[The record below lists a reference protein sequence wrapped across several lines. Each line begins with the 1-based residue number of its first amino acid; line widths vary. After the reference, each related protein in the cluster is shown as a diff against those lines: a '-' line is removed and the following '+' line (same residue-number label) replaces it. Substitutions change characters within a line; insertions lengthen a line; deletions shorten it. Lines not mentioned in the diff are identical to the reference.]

1 MRPLSQS
8 GLLCVTNNDDWYLKL
23 THQRGRDMRTKAQ
36 TTRSAWGVVIAT
48 AALTLGA
55 CDAANE
61 AIDAIDDIGNDA
73 DVYYYVSL
81 GTSLSVGVQ
90 PDSNGIL
97 LPTGDGYADELFDRI
112 RPAFEAAGA
121 QPRELRLIKLGCPGE
136 TLDDMTNGGSCL
148 YVAGS
153 QLEAAVDFLDDNA
166 DKVHLVTIDIGG
178 NDFRNADCIDTTVDV
193 DCTNTVSLQI
203 ATDLAVVLTALNT
216 AADPG
221 TTIVGM
227 NYYNPYL
234 SSWLDDAAGQV
245 LAVEAAQ
252 AVSIVTDVL
261 GTTYDTAGIPV
272 ADVAA
277 AFQSDDFTTIV
288 PYPLPSPNDQLPVNV
303 ANICDFTYMCDPDP
317 VGPDIH
323 ANRAGYSL
331 IADTIAA
338 MLP

>member
-1 MRPLSQS
+1 MRIRSQTS
-8 GLLCVTNNDDWYLKL
+8 
-23 THQRGRDMRTKAQ
+23 
-36 TTRSAWGVVIAT
+36 RSAWSVVIAA

-73 DVYYYVSL
+73 EVHYYVSL

-90 PDSNGIL
+90 PNGIGIL
-97 LPTGDGYADELFDRI
+97 LPTDDGYADELYDRI
-112 RPAFEAAGA
+112 KPAFEAAGA
-121 QPRELRLIKLGCPGE
+121 QPRELRLVKLGCPGE
-136 TLDDMTNGGSCL
+136 TLDKMTNGGSCPYL
-148 YVAGS
+148 AGS
-153 QLEAAVDFLDDNA
+153 QLEAATDFLDDNA
-166 DKVHLVTIDIGG
+166 DRVHLLTIDIGG
-178 NDFRNADCIDTTVDV
+178 NDFRDADCIDTAVDI
-193 DCTNTVSLQI
+193 DCATTVSMQI
-203 ATDLAVVLTALNT
+203 ATDLAAVLAALNN
-216 AADPG
+216 AADPA

-234 SSWLDDAAGQV
+234 SSWLDDAAGQA

-261 GTTYDTAGIPV
+261 GTTYGTAGIPI

-277 AFQSDDFTTIV
+277 AFQSDDFATIV
-288 PYPLPSPNDQLPVNV
+288 PYPLPAPNDQLPVSV
-303 ANICDFTYMCDPDP
+303 ANICDFTYMCDADP

-323 ANRAGYSL
+323 AKDAGYSL

-338 MLP
+338 ILP